1 MKSPATPATIL
12 SYPER
17 YNPAKGRPA
26 IVSPDEW
33 AVIRPCV
40 LEAIAPLNHLSAGSL
55 VSFLRALVRLAMY
68 INARGQ
74 DLDVSF
80 VLRLDVLTAY
90 AKATKLSR
98 NDLGRLV
105 RLAKEHGYSVDDAMP
120 VGTPRP
126 SYTTPYTDNE
136 IAALLRAA
144 ESLSTEN
151 RRLSATAVLLLG
163 AGCGIVR
170 QAAAFVTAD
179 SLHYHDAELFVT
191 ADGRCAKVRVDFI
204 EPLLELAAARPS
216 GQLRGQL
223 SADRVVEKSRE
234 WLSSMPG
241 VPTLFVDQL
250 RAAYI
255 CAQLNEGTGLLEL
268 LAWSGLQSAEAF
280 DGYLTH
286 LEIVRTC
293 APSNKDKQ

>member
-1 MKSPATPATIL
+1 MKSPATPATTL

-55 VSFLRALVRLAMY
+55 VSFLRALVRLAIY

-80 VLRLDVLTAY
+80 VLRPDVLTAY

-105 RLAKEHGYSVDDAMP
+105 RLSKEHGYSVNDAMP
-120 VGTPRP
+120 IGTPRP

-136 IAALLRAA
+136 ITALLRAA

-163 AGCGIVR
+163 VGCGIVR

-179 SLHYHDAELFVT
+179 SLHYHDDELFVA

-293 APSNKDKQ
+293 ATSNKDKQ